1 MAKPLIE
8 KLTESYL
15 KILDKQVLYK
25 SKCCK
30 YEGKDRVDL
39 AEATSSIDNVSSTN
53 VENNNE
59 DDEEMEDTSS
69 GIESGQDD
77 SNSSVGER
85 SPETIEI
92 NANNDTESN
101 NNFVESILDNRYVL
115 KHYI

>member
-15 KILDKQVLYK
+15 KILDKQVLCK

-69 GIESGQDD
+69 GIGKKPALNKYDLF
-77 SNSSVGER
+77 
-85 SPETIEI
+85 SPELLC
-92 NANNDTESN
+92 
-101 NNFVESILDNRYVL
+101 NFTNFLLQFITLLFAKITSLLIY
-115 KHYI
+115 YCC